1 MAAKKTTQSTKH
13 THASKTDA
21 KAAAGN
27 ATLEDLPASPPAG
40 ASPRAASPPA
50 ASPPAAGAAA
60 PGGTVDLVDM
70 PLAQF
75 TAAVQV
81 GLADIAAQQAAL
93 PNPSRITQADLKT
106 IGRLRAGESAVL
118 QTVADICAMPQ
129 YAPLVASLADRDF
142 GDDPNTFEPTLL
154 KARLQMIDVL
164 SPYVDALTS
173 HTEDMSDTQADL
185 EALSRPPLL
194 TAYAI
199 LKTVAQTDPTLKSLL
214 KDPLDYYAAIGKASA
229 KTKKANAAA
238 AATSTTAAAA
248 AGASAAAT
256 PTTKS

>member
-1 MAAKKTTQSTKH
+1 MTTAKKTTH

-21 KAAAGN
+21 KASAGN

-40 ASPRAASPPA
+40 ASSPA

-60 PGGTVDLVDM
+60 PGSTVDLVDM

-75 TAAVQV
+75 TAAVQT

-93 PNPSRITQADLKT
+93 PNPSRITQADMKT
-106 IGRLRAGESAVL
+106 IGRLRDGESAVL

-142 GDDPNTFEPTLL
+142 GNDPNTFEPMVL
-154 KARLQMIDVL
+154 KARLQMVDIL

-199 LKTVAQTDPTLKSLL
+199 LKAVAQTDPTLKSLL
-214 KDPLDYYAAIGKASA
+214 KDPLDYYASIAKAGV

-238 AATSTTAAAA
+238 AAAASTTAAA
-248 AGASAAAT
+248 AGASAPATPAA